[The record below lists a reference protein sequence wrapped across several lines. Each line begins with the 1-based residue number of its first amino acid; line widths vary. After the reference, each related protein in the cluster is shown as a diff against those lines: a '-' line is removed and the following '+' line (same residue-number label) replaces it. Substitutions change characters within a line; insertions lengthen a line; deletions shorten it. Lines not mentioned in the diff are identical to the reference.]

1 MTAKIKL
8 AEPFEP
14 VSLPK
19 AAVSVSVART
29 LDDLMQAMAIR
40 SVVYMGEQLCP
51 YDEEFDGNDLAG
63 ATHLIARIGSQPV
76 GVIRLRWFCDFAKL
90 ERLTVMPH
98 CRGGAVPRALLEAAF
113 ELAAKKGYR
122 QIMGH
127 TQVRLA
133 PVLMRLGKV
142 KVRPG
147 RPKFKFSDHEYV
159 ETIRELVPPADAVT
173 IDSDPLTILRPDG
186 AWDRPGVLDHSAGR
200 PATNPN
206 MKSLRASC

>member
-1 MTAKIKL
+1 MTAKINL
-8 AEPFEP
+8 AEPFQP
-14 VSLPK
+14 AALPK

-63 ATHLIARIGSQPV
+63 ATHLIARIGAQPV
-76 GVIRLRWFCDFAKL
+76 GVIRLRWFAEFAKL

-98 CRGGAVPRALLEAAF
+98 CRGGAVPRALLDAAF

-122 QIMGH
+122 KIMGH

-147 RPKFKFSDHEYV
+147 RAKFKFSDHEYV
-159 ETIRELVPPADAVT
+159 ETIRELTPPADAVT
-173 IDSDPLTILRPDG
+173 IDSDPLTILRPEG
-186 AWDRPGVLDHSAGR
+186 AWDRPGVLDRSAAR
-200 PATNPN
+200 PATNPHQ
-206 MKSLRASC
+206 KQAYASC

>member
-1 MTAKIKL
+1 MNANISL
-8 AEPFEP
+8 AEPHEP
-14 VSLPK
+14 VALPR
-19 AAVSVSVART
+19 AAISVSVART
-29 LDDLMQAMAIR
+29 LDDLVQAMSIR
-40 SVVYMGEQLCP
+40 AVVYMGEQVCP

-90 ERLTVMPH
+90 ERLTVLPH
-98 CRGGAVPRALLEAAF
+98 CRGGSVPRALLEAAF

-142 KVRPG
+142 KIRPG
-147 RPKFKFSDHEYV
+147 RAKFKFSDHEYV
-159 ETIRELVPPADAVT
+159 ETIRELTPPDDAVT
-173 IDSDPLTILRPDG
+173 IDSDPLTILRPEG

-200 PATNPN
+200 PATNPHL
-206 MKSLRASC
+206 KPVRPSC